1 MKKKNV
7 ISILLIIFF
16 IMCIPCSS
24 FAADFDLSVKF
35 DGKSNITME
44 SETEDMNW
52 DLNCLLPGQ
61 KDISTLNVSN
71 DGKAPVKLKIIISIE
86 ENNGLL
92 EMVDVSVKDKSGI
105 EVYNGK
111 YTEMKEIIK
120 TINPGNIESYTVD
133 VGMNVNAGNEYQNK
147 EYKLKFNFVASGD
160 VNNGTLTIRYVDED
174 GKDIATSEIKSG
186 LITEEYDEL
195 PSIGK
200 KIDGYE
206 FVSVDGKL
214 KDYYQVEGSTVT
226 YKYKKVQQYGNLS
239 VKWVSDSENGK
250 VLKSYSDKQKVGT
263 HYKYEPVNISGYKF
277 NGKIEGNAEGDYTE
291 KNSEIVFHYDK
302 VEEKNRGNV
311 IVLYV
316 DEDGKEIGRKQDSDE
331 VGKTY
336 SYTDEDII
344 REIPGYTFKRID
356 GEKTGVFKEQDTII
370 YCRYEK
376 IKRGNVIVV
385 CIDENNEII
394 KRTVTTEI
402 VGTEYNLGEV
412 GEQIEGY
419 TFLGVDG
426 ETKGKYKVEDTIVI
440 YRYRKNVPSTNVVTK
455 PKTGDNIIKYVVIG
469 IAVLVLLIIIVIIKK
484 KNNKEK

>member
-1 MKKKNV
+1 MKKKKI
-7 ISILLIIFF
+7 ISILLIIF
-16 IMCIPCSS
+16 IVMCIPYKSL
-24 FAADFDLSVKF
+24 AADFDLSVKF

-44 SETEDMNW
+44 SEKEDMSWN
-52 DLNCLLPGQ
+52 LNCLLPGQ
-61 KDISTLNVSN
+61 KDTSTLNVRN
-71 DGKAPVKLKIIISIE
+71 DGKAPVKLKMTISIE
-86 ENNGLL
+86 EDNGLL
-92 EMVDVSVKDKSGI
+92 EMVDVSVKDKSNT

-111 YTEMKEIIK
+111 YTEMKEITK
-120 TINPGNIESYTVD
+120 TINPGNTESYSVD
-133 VGMNVNAGNEYQNK
+133 IGMNVNAGNEYQNK

-160 VNNGTLTIRYVDED
+160 ISNGTLTIRYVDED

-186 LITEEYDEL
+186 LVTEEYDEL

-200 KIDGYE
+200 EIDGYE

-214 KDYYQVEGSTVT
+214 KDYYQADGSIVT
-226 YKYKKVQQYGNLS
+226 YKYKKKQQYGNLS

-250 VLKSYSDKQKVGT
+250 VLKSYSDRQKVGT
-263 HYKYEPVNISGYKF
+263 HYKYEPVSISGYKF
-277 NGKIEGNAEGDYTE
+277 NGKIEGKPESYYAEG
-291 KNSEIVFHYDK
+291 NSEIVFHYDK

-316 DEDGKEIGRKQDSDE
+316 DENGEEIGREQDSDE
-331 VGKTY
+331 VGKQY
-336 SYTDEDII
+336 SYTDEELI
-344 REIPGYTFKRID
+344 REIPGYTFKEID
-356 GEKTGVFKEQDTII
+356 GEKTGVYKEKDIYI

-402 VGTEYNLGEV
+402 VGTEYDLGEV
-412 GEQIEGY
+412 GEHFEGY
-419 TFLGVDG
+419 TFLGVEG
-426 ETKGKYKVEDTIVI
+426 ETKGKYKLEDTIVT

-484 KNNKEK
+484 KKDKEK